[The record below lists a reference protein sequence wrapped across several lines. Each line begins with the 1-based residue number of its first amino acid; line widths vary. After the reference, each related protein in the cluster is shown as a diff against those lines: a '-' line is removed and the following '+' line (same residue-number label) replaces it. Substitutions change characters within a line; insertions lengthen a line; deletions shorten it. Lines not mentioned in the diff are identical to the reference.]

1 MSRNEALKNWY
12 VEEFEKLIND
22 GYMTEVTA
30 EEDVQW
36 KSNGGKV
43 TTSVISHTL
52 MSIVPQ
58 PHSESYL
65 MQVFHLKEKEVKT
78 LRLLRNSWGTTPAG
92 GICSVA
98 MLIIAEKFKDKYPQ
112 VYEFVK
118 SNLYVDDGTTSV
130 DDVSTA
136 LQLAKELNIVLS
148 RINFSKKRRGI
159 RSEED
164 ISLEDFDDAFPDTFS
179 RRNYL
184 QIIATIYDPTG
195 LATPVT
201 ICLKHE
207 LGQIFRLKQE
217 WDDPILDG
225 NDDLPTTRSRC
236 KEVIRSIYGLK
247 EVSSQTAYG
256 CVAYYNWKLENGER
270 ASVLAMSKAEPWPQI
285 PTLTIPRGELL
296 GCLLGARMQQTIV
309 KKSSFIFERVML
321 LTDSTIVLGQLR
333 HEPYKFNMWTASR
346 ISEIQTLTDIRD
358 WYHVDSGNNVADDA
372 SRGLNPSEM
381 GKDYR
386 WQKGPDFM
394 KKDINEWPVKHSNE
408 VHAKKEDLDIR
419 IKDPRMT
426 IGRCKSLCVQIDG
439 ETNEDYSVIL
449 DILKTF
455 NITVDKNDSLMK
467 IKRRISR
474 IIRFMENAS
483 QFFRDRLKRT
493 VKTTPVAISSMT
505 KAERS
510 RWFAEMIHL
519 CLPSAQQSLPSDVE
533 HKLKSLNPILDA
545 DGVWR
550 ALGRTGAALSNPPVI
565 IPYSEPFAEIL
576 VHKCHQ
582 PQHSGADT
590 TLALVREQFWILN
603 GKRFVSKFVSQC
615 PYCRFL
621 RKKIAQVEI
630 APRKVEQ
637 LVRSPVFEH
646 VVIDIAGPFN
656 TIADRRET
664 RNYRVNSGK
673 AWILVIVCRASGAAH
688 IEVLEGYDTNCFLAG
703 FDAFTRIRGKPT
715 SVTADLGSQIRVAAN
730 VMESLWNHTKIA
742 KIQTNPE
749 TTTTWHFVPSG
760 AHSSVGQAE
769 RMIRTVKNTLEA
781 VTASRKPEF
790 TKLRLQ
796 RLMYS
801 VADMINDRPLG
812 VHRNNVAKLDAVR
825 LLRPNDLILG
835 RSSALLPREKWS
847 DSNRGVEINDIVIIR
862 DTNPVRNKW
871 HWGEVVS
878 ENKSSDNITRSVS
891 VRYKSD
897 EKSKFVTKSV
907 RDLVVILRNMNN
919 IFLLLATISWRSSTG
934 VVFLCHPLAT
944 EQHQVPNRWHRYLT

>member
-1 MSRNEALKNWY
+1 MDISKAYFTVRLET
-12 VEEFEKLIND
+12 EESHLHRLLWNQLDK
-22 GYMTEVTA
+22 
-30 EEDVQW
+30 EE
-36 KSNGGKV
+36 
-43 TTSVISHTL
+43 
-52 MSIVPQ
+52 
-58 PHSESYL
+58 
-65 MQVFHLKEKEVKT
+65 EVKT
-78 LRLLRNSWGTTPAG
+78 LRLLRNSWELLRQVVYAVEASFIIKHFMIGGSDSDIDAHIKKCPDVPDNVRRTPEQERIL
-92 GICSVA
+92 GIIYHSA
-98 MLIIAEKFKDKYPQ
+98 NDEISI
-112 VYEFVK
+112 
-118 SNLYVDDGTTSV
+118 SV
-130 DDVSTA
+130 DKPA
-136 LQLAKELNIVLS
+136 LV
-148 RINFSKKRRGI
+148 
-159 RSEED
+159 
-164 ISLEDFDDAFPDTFS
+164 
-179 RRNYL
+179 
-184 QIIATIYDPTG
+184 
-195 LATPVT
+195 
-201 ICLKHE
+201 
-207 LGQIFRLKQE
+207 IFC
-217 WDDPILDG
+217 D
-225 NDDLPTTRSRC
+225 
-236 KEVIRSIYGLK
+236 
-247 EVSSQTAYG
+247 SSQTAYG

-270 ASVLAMSKAEPWPQI
+270 ASVLAMSKAKPWPQI

-333 HEPYKFNMWTASR
+333 HEPYKYNMWTASR
-346 ISEIQTLTDIRD
+346 IGEIQTLTDIRD
-358 WYHVDSGNNVADDA
+358 WYHVDSENNVADDA

-394 KKDINEWPVKHSNE
+394 KKDINEWPIKHANE

-439 ETNEDYSVIL
+439 GTNEDYSVIL

-493 VKTTPVAISSMT
+493 VKTIPVAISSMT
-505 KAERS
+505 KAECS
-510 RWFAEMIHL
+510 RWFAENDTFVPTKRELVISNL
-519 CLPSAQQSLPSDVE
+519 FLIQQAQQSLPSDVG
-533 HKLKSLNPILDA
+533 HKLKSLNPILDV

-550 ALGRTGAALSNPPVI
+550 ALGRTGAALSNPPAI

-576 VHKCHQ
+576 VRKCHQ

-603 GKRFVSKFVSQC
+603 EDRPSRDRS
-615 PYCRFL
+615 
-621 RKKIAQVEI
+621 
-630 APRKVEQ
+630 RKVEQ

-715 SVTADLGSQIRVAAN
+715 SVTADLGSQIRGAAN
-730 VMESLWNHTKIA
+730 VMESLWNHTKMA

-749 TTTTWHFVPSG
+749 TTTWHFVPSG

-835 RSSALLPREKWS
+835 RS
-847 DSNRGVEINDIVIIR
+847 N
-862 DTNPVRNKW
+862 VRNQW
-871 HWGEVVS
+871 SWGEVVS

-907 RDLVVILRNMNN
+907 RDLVVILRNNERTD
-919 IFLLLATISWRSSTG
+919 L
-934 VVFLCHPLAT
+934 
-944 EQHQVPNRWHRYLT
+944 

>member
-1 MSRNEALKNWY
+1 MRHAVL
-12 VEEFEKLIND
+12 
-22 GYMTEVTA
+22 T
-30 EEDVQW
+30 
-36 KSNGGKV
+36 
-43 TTSVISHTL
+43 
-52 MSIVPQ
+52 
-58 PHSESYL
+58 
-65 MQVFHLKEKEVKT
+65 HLKWERIT
-78 LRLLRNSWGTTPAG
+78 
-92 GICSVA
+92 
-98 MLIIAEKFKDKYPQ
+98 
-112 VYEFVK
+112 
-118 SNLYVDDGTTSV
+118 DG
-130 DDVSTA
+130 
-136 LQLAKELNIVLS
+136 
-148 RINFSKKRRGI
+148 KR
-159 RSEED
+159 S
-164 ISLEDFDDAFPDTFS
+164 
-179 RRNYL
+179 
-184 QIIATIYDPTG
+184 
-195 LATPVT
+195 
-201 ICLKHE
+201 
-207 LGQIFRLKQE
+207 
-217 WDDPILDG
+217 
-225 NDDLPTTRSRC
+225 
-236 KEVIRSIYGLK
+236 
-247 EVSSQTAYG
+247 
-256 CVAYYNWKLENGER
+256 
-270 ASVLAMSKAEPWPQI
+270 
-285 PTLTIPRGELL
+285 
-296 GCLLGARMQQTIV
+296 
-309 KKSSFIFERVML
+309 
-321 LTDSTIVLGQLR
+321 
-333 HEPYKFNMWTASR
+333 
-346 ISEIQTLTDIRD
+346 
-358 WYHVDSGNNVADDA
+358 
-372 SRGLNPSEM
+372 
-381 GKDYR
+381 
-386 WQKGPDFM
+386 DFM
-394 KKDINEWPVKHSNE
+394 KKDINEWPIKHANE

-439 ETNEDYSVIL
+439 GTNEDYSVIL

-493 VKTTPVAISSMT
+493 VKTIPVAISSMT
-505 KAERS
+505 KAECS
-510 RWFAEMIHL
+510 RWFAENDTFVPTKRELVISNL
-519 CLPSAQQSLPSDVE
+519 FLIQQAQQSLPSDVG
-533 HKLKSLNPILDA
+533 HKLKSLNPILDV

-550 ALGRTGAALSNPPVI
+550 ALGRTGAALSNPPAI

-576 VHKCHQ
+576 VRKCHQ

-603 GKRFVSKFVSQC
+603 GKRFVSKVVSQC

-715 SVTADLGSQIRVAAN
+715 SVTADLGSQIRGAAN
-730 VMESLWNHTKIA
+730 VMESLWNHTKMA

-749 TTTTWHFVPSG
+749 TTTWHFVPSG

-835 RSSALLPREKWS
+835 RSNGDISELLDFELAKTPEQIEYTKILALNELFLNHWWKIWYDQIFSSSSSQRKVVRF
-847 DSNRGVEINDIVIIR
+847 NRGVEINDIVIIR
-862 DTNPVRNKW
+862 DTNPVRNQW
-871 HWGEVVS
+871 SWGEVVS
-878 ENKSSDNITRSVS
+878 ENKSSDNITRTFSIGAV
-891 VRYKSD
+891 
-897 EKSKFVTKSV
+897 
-907 RDLVVILRNMNN
+907 
-919 IFLLLATISWRSSTG
+919 
-934 VVFLCHPLAT
+934 
-944 EQHQVPNRWHRYLT
+944 

>member
-1 MSRNEALKNWY
+1 
-12 VEEFEKLIND
+12 
-22 GYMTEVTA
+22 MTEVTA

-36 KSNGGKV
+36 KSNGVKVYYICHFAHFNEHSSSTPLRIIFDASVPFKGKAINSLWEPPPNLIPPIPTLLLRFQERKIPV
-43 TTSVISHTL
+43 AMDISKAYFTVRL
-52 MSIVPQ
+52 ETE
-58 PHSESYL
+58 ES
-65 MQVFHLKEKEVKT
+65 HLHRLLWNQLDKDKEVKT
-78 LRLLRNSWGTTPAG
+78 LRLLQNSWGTTPAG

-118 SNLYVDDGTTSV
+118 SNLYVDDCTTSV
-130 DDVSTA
+130 DDVSTE
-136 LQLAKELNIVLS
+136 LQLAKELNIFLS
-148 RINFSKKRRGI
+148 EASFIIKYFMIGGSESDIDAHIKKCPDVGLTSQRKGEALDQRRIC
-159 RSEED
+159 
-164 ISLEDFDDAFPDTFS
+164 LENFDDAFPDTFS

-225 NDDLPTTRSRC
+225 NDDLPTTRSLC

-247 EVSSQTAYG
+247 EVRFVRCPTPETSVGKPTLVIFCDSSQTAYG

-270 ASVLAMSKAEPWPQI
+270 ASVLAMSKAKPWPQI

-321 LTDSTIVLGQLR
+321 LTDSIVLEQLR
-333 HEPYKFNMWTASR
+333 HEPYKYNMWTASR
-346 ISEIQTLTDIRD
+346 ISEIQTLTDIRN
-358 WYHVDSGNNVADDA
+358 WYHVDSGNNVADNA
-372 SRGLNPSEM
+372 SRGLNPSKM

-394 KKDINEWPVKHSNE
+394 KKDINEWPIKHANE

-439 ETNEDYSVIL
+439 GTNEDYSVIL
-449 DILKTF
+449 DILKKF

-467 IKRRISR
+467 IKCRISR

-483 QFFRDRLKRT
+483 QLFRDRLKRT
-493 VKTTPVAISSMT
+493 GRLSKFAISSMT

-510 RWFAEMIHL
+510 RWFAENDTFVPTKRELLISKL
-519 CLPSAQQSLPSDVE
+519 FLIQQAQQSLPSDVE

-550 ALGRTGAALSNPPVI
+550 ALGRTVAALSNPPAI

-576 VHKCHQ
+576 
-582 PQHSGADT
+582 
-590 TLALVREQFWILN
+590 
-603 GKRFVSKFVSQC
+603 
-615 PYCRFL
+615 
-621 RKKIAQVEI
+621 IAQVEI

-656 TIADRRET
+656 TIADRRKT

-688 IEVLEGYDTNCFLAG
+688 IEVLEGYDTTASLQV
-703 FDAFTRIRGKPT
+703 FDAFTRIRGK
-715 SVTADLGSQIRVAAN
+715 
-730 VMESLWNHTKIA
+730 
-742 KIQTNPE
+742 
-749 TTTTWHFVPSG
+749 
-760 AHSSVGQAE
+760 
-769 RMIRTVKNTLEA
+769 
-781 VTASRKPEF
+781 
-790 TKLRLQ
+790 RL
-796 RLMYS
+796 
-801 VADMINDRPLG
+801 
-812 VHRNNVAKLDAVR
+812 
-825 LLRPNDLILG
+825 
-835 RSSALLPREKWS
+835 
-847 DSNRGVEINDIVIIR
+847 
-862 DTNPVRNKW
+862 
-871 HWGEVVS
+871 
-878 ENKSSDNITRSVS
+878 
-891 VRYKSD
+891 
-897 EKSKFVTKSV
+897 
-907 RDLVVILRNMNN
+907 
-919 IFLLLATISWRSSTG
+919 
-934 VVFLCHPLAT
+934 
-944 EQHQVPNRWHRYLT
+944 

>member
-1 MSRNEALKNWY
+1 MCEVEDGPVCHRCDAVGINSEEERRVQTYKSCLTYDPEQKIFVCKLPWKESFRTLSDNRPIALKRLNSLTRTMSRNEALKNWY

-43 TTSVISHTL
+43 YYICHFAHFNEHSSSTPLRIIFDASVPFKGKAINSLWEPPPNLIPPIPTLRLRFQERKIPVAMDISKAYFTVRL
-52 MSIVPQ
+52 ETE
-58 PHSESYL
+58 ES
-65 MQVFHLKEKEVKT
+65 HLHRLLWNQLDKEKEVKT

-148 RINFSKKRRGI
+148 EASFIIKHFMIGGSESDIDADIKKCPDVPDNVRRTPEQERILGIIYHSTNDEISISGRINFSKKRRGI

-179 RRNYL
+179 LRNYL

-247 EVSSQTAYG
+247 EVRFVRCLTPETAVGKPTLVIFCDSSQTAYG

-270 ASVLAMSKAEPWPQI
+270 ASVLAMSKAKPWPQI

-386 WQKGPDFM
+386 WQK
-394 KKDINEWPVKHSNE
+394 
-408 VHAKKEDLDIR
+408 
-419 IKDPRMT
+419 
-426 IGRCKSLCVQIDG
+426 VQ
-439 ETNEDYSVIL
+439 
-449 DILKTF
+449 
-455 NITVDKNDSLMK
+455 
-467 IKRRISR
+467 
-474 IIRFMENAS
+474 
-483 QFFRDRLKRT
+483 
-493 VKTTPVAISSMT
+493 
-505 KAERS
+505 
-510 RWFAEMIHL
+510 
-519 CLPSAQQSLPSDVE
+519 
-533 HKLKSLNPILDA
+533 
-545 DGVWR
+545 
-550 ALGRTGAALSNPPVI
+550 
-565 IPYSEPFAEIL
+565 
-576 VHKCHQ
+576 
-582 PQHSGADT
+582 
-590 TLALVREQFWILN
+590 
-603 GKRFVSKFVSQC
+603 
-615 PYCRFL
+615 
-621 RKKIAQVEI
+621 
-630 APRKVEQ
+630 
-637 LVRSPVFEH
+637 
-646 VVIDIAGPFN
+646 
-656 TIADRRET
+656 
-664 RNYRVNSGK
+664 
-673 AWILVIVCRASGAAH
+673 
-688 IEVLEGYDTNCFLAG
+688 
-703 FDAFTRIRGKPT
+703 T
-715 SVTADLGSQIRVAAN
+715 S
-730 VMESLWNHTKIA
+730 
-742 KIQTNPE
+742 
-749 TTTTWHFVPSG
+749 
-760 AHSSVGQAE
+760 
-769 RMIRTVKNTLEA
+769 
-781 VTASRKPEF
+781 
-790 TKLRLQ
+790 
-796 RLMYS
+796 
-801 VADMINDRPLG
+801 
-812 VHRNNVAKLDAVR
+812 
-825 LLRPNDLILG
+825 
-835 RSSALLPREKWS
+835 
-847 DSNRGVEINDIVIIR
+847 
-862 DTNPVRNKW
+862 
-871 HWGEVVS
+871 
-878 ENKSSDNITRSVS
+878 
-891 VRYKSD
+891 
-897 EKSKFVTKSV
+897 
-907 RDLVVILRNMNN
+907 
-919 IFLLLATISWRSSTG
+919 
-934 VVFLCHPLAT
+934 
-944 EQHQVPNRWHRYLT
+944 